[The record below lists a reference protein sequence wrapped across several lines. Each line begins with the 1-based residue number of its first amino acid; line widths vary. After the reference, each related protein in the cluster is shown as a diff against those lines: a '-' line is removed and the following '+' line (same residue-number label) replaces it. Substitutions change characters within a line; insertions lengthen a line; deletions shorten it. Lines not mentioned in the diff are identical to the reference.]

1 MQLSLFD
8 YHLDD
13 SLIAREPAAVRDEA
27 ALMIVDRKTD
37 LLEEKQVKNIIE
49 YLDAGD
55 VLVLNET
62 KVFPA
67 RLFGAKDTGG
77 KVEVLL
83 HKQIG
88 MGVFEVLTKPGVK
101 DGTTIHFEKMKARV
115 LEHKEQMSILQFD
128 VKGSE
133 FEKIVEEIGKTPLP
147 PYIHTS
153 LNEKEAREKY
163 QTVYAKLTGSVAA
176 PTAGLHFTEELLK
189 QIEDRGVK
197 IVKVWLHVGLG
208 TFAGV
213 KTDDI
218 RDHAMHEESYE
229 LDAEAA
235 EIINQAKMQGKK
247 ITAVGTT
254 SVRVLES
261 CVGSDGLVRAAKG
274 ETKIFIYP
282 AYKFR
287 VVDQLLT
294 NFHLPKSTLLMLV
307 SALVSAPN
315 TKHEFESFEK
325 TLVGKAYLKAIGEQW
340 RFFSFGDAMLIL

>member
-8 YHLDD
+8 YQLDD
-13 SLIAREPAAVRDEA
+13 SLIAREPVVVRDEA
-27 ALMIVDRKTD
+27 NLMVVDRKTD
-37 LLEEKQVKNIIE
+37 LLEEKRVKNIIE
-49 YLDAGD
+49 YLNTGD

-67 RLFGAKDTGG
+67 RLYGVKDTGG
-77 KVEVLL
+77 KIEVLL

-88 MGVFEVLTKPGVK
+88 LGIYEVLTKPGVK
-101 DGTTIHFEKMKARV
+101 DGTTISFEKMKATV
-115 LEHKEQMSILQFD
+115 LEHKDQMSILKFD
-128 VKGSE
+128 VMGNE

-163 QTVYAKLTGSVAA
+163 QTVYAKMSGSVAA
-176 PTAGLHFTEELLK
+176 PTAGLHFTKELLK
-189 QIEDRGVK
+189 KIEDKGVR

-208 TFAGV
+208 TFASV

-218 RDHAMHEESYE
+218 REHTMHEESFQ
-229 LDAEAA
+229 LDENAA
-235 EIINQAKMQGKK
+235 EIINQAKLAGKK

-261 CVGSDGLVRAAKG
+261 CVGSDGLVKPQKG
-274 ETKIFIYP
+274 ETKIFIFP
-282 AYKFR
+282 GYKFR
-287 VVDQLLT
+287 IVDQLLT

-307 SALVSAPN
+307 SALVSTPN
-315 TKHEFESFEK
+315 TSHKFESFEK
-325 TLVGKAYLKAIGEQW
+325 TLVGKAYLMAISEHW